1 MKLRH
6 HAKHLL
12 RGLLIGAIFAGAIV
26 GLGFGLFVLFF
37 GVHRFQA
44 DFWPLDSSRV
54 GPNLCA
60 SVAVTILVVAH
71 NEWSTAVKGVRKG
84 ETVRQLTHDL
94 EVEVIHPAATA
105 EAHIAQDVVKDAQ
118 G

>member
-12 RGLLIGAIFAGAIV
+12 RGLLIGAILALTIV

-37 GVHRFQA
+37 GVHRFLA
-44 DFWPLDSSRV
+44 DFWPLDNSRV

-60 SVAVTILVVAH
+60 SVAITILIVAH
-71 NEWSTAVKGVRKG
+71 NEWSTAVKAVEKG
-84 ETVRQLTHDL
+84 ESIRVMTHDL
-94 EVEVIHPAATA
+94 EVEVIHPTATA
-105 EAHIAQDVVKDAQ
+105 EEHIAADVVEQTDR
-118 G
+118 